1 MFSVLNVKVLVVTF
15 NQEKAIVVGAF
26 SVVVNYS
33 RTFVCDG
40 PTFMLYARVDVCK
53 EQIIYFD
60 GLTGLV

>member
-1 MFSVLNVKVLVVTF
+1 MFSVKVLVVNF
-15 NQEKAIVVGAF
+15 NQDKALGGAFSF

-33 RTFVCDG
+33 RTFVCDA